1 MPHALPLPTAASYI
15 LGIFN
20 LKEKFQLPC
29 CPVASMNGGSFSSSG
44 MSQQKEA
51 FLILGA
57 GEEAEEGQFTEYPQL
72 TVTQSWGTSSQ
83 FWFKMLISNS
93 KSLPFFKEDNL
104 WE

>member
-1 MPHALPLPTAASYI
+1 
-15 LGIFN
+15 
-20 LKEKFQLPC
+20 
-29 CPVASMNGGSFSSSG
+29 MNGVSFSNYG
-44 MSQQKEA
+44 MSQQKEE

-72 TVTQSWGTSSQ
+72 TVTQSRGTSRQ
-83 FWFKMLISNS
+83 FWFTMLISNS